1 MKHIQEHQLKNK
13 NECEDSRINDNIDV
27 QTYDSFEALSNMQ
40 QDWDSFMEEMNAEI
54 FLTYDWC
61 QSWWKYYS
69 TGRHLKIFIFRLN
82 GIIIGILPVFME
94 NIWLGPFNIRV
105 VKIVGTD
112 FMPTTIIL
120 PVSHDYLSLVIPAFL
135 NRISALWSWDVLHIG
150 DLSGAYK
157 QLDKLSEILG
167 DTLNCSHKIECKETD
182 VQTYFEIANSFEDQI
197 KTLSTR
203 QRTKTKRVYKE
214 LQDKDITLKSI
225 AADEQNYISFLDAFI
240 EMHQAHW
247 QSLGIAGHFVDWPH
261 ARELH
266 KDIASAQIK
275 HNRLRI
281 IKILLN
287 DQCIG
292 YEYIYKFGNT
302 YCWFLSARTDLS
314 EFPRIDFHRI
324 AFGEKINHAISDKVK
339 SIDALRGYY
348 EYKLVM
354 GGKLEP
360 VHSIIVYSKKGLSSI
375 KYQIFKRSS
384 WLLNVIYF
392 KIWRR
397 RLVPRLR
404 MRPKSLL
411 KIWIKTSMFS
421 R

>member
-1 MKHIQEHQLKNK
+1 MQQIQEHQLKVQNAG
-13 NECEDSRINDNIDV
+13 EDGRIDDTIDV
-27 QTYDSFEALSNMQ
+27 QIYDNFEALANMQ
-40 QDWDSFMEEMNAEI
+40 RDWDSFMEEINAEI

-61 QSWWKYYS
+61 KLWWKYYGK
-69 TGRHLKIFIFRLN
+69 GRDLKIFTFKQKDQ
-82 GIIIGILPVFME
+82 IIGILPLFRE
-94 NIWLGPFNIRV
+94 TFGQWPIYLNV
-105 VKIVGTD
+105 VKIVCTD

-135 NRISALWSWDVLHIG
+135 NRISALWSWDALHIG
-150 DLSGAYK
+150 DLSGSYK
-157 QLDKLSEILG
+157 QLDKLSEILSK
-167 DTLNCSHKIECKETD
+167 TLSCSYKIECKETG
-182 VQTYFEIANSFEDQI
+182 VQTYFEIANSFEDQL
-197 KTLSTR
+197 KTLSAR

-225 AADEQNYISFLDAFI
+225 AADEQNYLSFLDAFI
-240 EMHQAHW
+240 DMHQAHW

-281 IKILLN
+281 LKIMLN

-314 EFPRIDFHRI
+314 DFPRIDFHRI

-339 SIDALRGYY
+339 WIDALRGYY

-354 GGKLEP
+354 GGQLKP
-360 VHSIIVYSKKGLSSI
+360 MHSIIVYSNNGVSNFR
-375 KYQIFKRSS
+375 YQVFKRSA
-384 WLLNVIYF
+384 WLLNVIYM

-397 RLVPRLR
+397 RLVPRLG

-411 KIWIKTSMFS
+411 KIWIKTGMFS